1 MFYASYFS
9 CLKQLINGLV
19 IKKITQISRMLS
31 KLLEVLQRTLSQ
43 VRKLISEVNKK
54 QISF

>member
-19 IKKITQISRMLS
+19 IKKITQISCMLS